1 MGLGLGPG
9 ADLVVRGGLLYLE
22 DVRVHVPDVVEVGE
36 DERLRDVEAA
46 RDDVLVGVRV
56 GVRVRVRVRVRGRV
70 GVRLGGPYRT
80 REGGGGAVGSSEAT
94 QRHASACVLAPGGVH
109 GGAVRPRLVSRTAHV
124 PCEGCPVPLTRTARH
139 AYLVFKAGCGTL
151 ERCGSTWF
159 THQHNAALGRLGL
172 DDPLHARL
180 SK

>member
-1 MGLGLGPG
+1 MRLSVH
-9 ADLVVRGGLLYLE
+9 AERHQVERGEAG
-22 DVRVHVPDVVEVGE
+22 VRVALAEHA
-36 DERLRDVEAA
+36 RLREMV
-46 RDDVLVGVRV
+46 RVRVRV

-80 REGGGGAVGSSEAT
+80 REGRGSAVGSSEAT

-159 THQHNAALGRLGL
+159 TRQHNAALGRLGL